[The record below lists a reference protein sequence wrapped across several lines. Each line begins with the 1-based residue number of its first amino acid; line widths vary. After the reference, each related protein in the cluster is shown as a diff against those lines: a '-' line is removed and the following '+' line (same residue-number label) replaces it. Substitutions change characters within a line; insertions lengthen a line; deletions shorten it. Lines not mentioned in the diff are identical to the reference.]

1 MFSKSTF
8 YISEP
13 YLESIPTV
21 LILLACRFRNPSLF
35 LGSQENFLGIPKTT
49 MFWTTFSISVI
60 SGSFGMAKFL
70 KLGPCQI
77 VPSQKLH
84 VGFFFLFI
92 TMGTTLVAKGWV
104 LGSSLFYVVR
114 ESSET
119 YDYVT
124 AIMNWISICILPQFM
139 LVSRKTNL
147 NSPTL
152 MTFLFD
158 KYSNLTCFSKSR

>member
-1 MFSKSTF
+1 M
-8 YISEP
+8 Y
-13 YLESIPTV
+13 
-21 LILLACRFRNPSLF
+21 
-35 LGSQENFLGIPKTT
+35 
-49 MFWTTFSISVI
+49 WTSFFISVI

-92 TMGTTLVAKGWV
+92 TMGTTLIAKGWV
-104 LGSSLFYVVR
+104 LGSSLFYVVG

-119 YDYVT
+119 YDYT
-124 AIMNWISICILPQFM
+124 TTILSWILICVLPQFM
-139 LVSRKTNL
+139 LVSRKTNPYSL
-147 NSPTL
+147 TI
-152 MTFLFD
+152 MTFLFQ